1 MQCCTS
7 YVHLRTST
15 GTTYQRSLSFV
26 NDPSIE
32 NAVEVKLIALS
43 SGNKH
48 STIHPKYQIEKSKQF
63 NCDPFVFDPPTFHIH
78 NSQFAT
84 SHNLTPHSNMT
95 EVSTAIGNISNVIV
109 HPLVLLSVADHYHRV
124 ARGTRKRAVG
134 VLLGTVSR
142 GIVDATNSFAVPFE
156 EDSKN
161 PAVFYL
167 DHNYLENMLA
177 MFRKVSAKE
186 RVVGFYST
194 GPEIRPNDL
203 RIHSMLKRFLP
214 KGSVTPPVFCIID
227 VRPDRQSIPT
237 TAYRVVEEVEDGSK
251 GGGGSSKAEVKKNFT
266 HVASMIGAMEAEEVG
281 VEHLLRDIND
291 PTISTVANLVHAK
304 LGGLSTLTTKLVEMK
319 DYLQDIV
326 DGKVKKVNQEII
338 GNMQTILNL
347 LPNLNVEELV
357 RAILVKTNDLHMVI
371 YLSSLIRS
379 VIALHD
385 LVNNKIRYNE
395 EVEVDFD
402 EKLSLQKKKNEK
414 HLTEEKKDDEDKT
427 TTKKE
432 SKQ

>member
-1 MQCCTS
+1 M
-7 YVHLRTST
+7 
-15 GTTYQRSLSFV
+15 G
-26 NDPSIE
+26 
-32 NAVEVKLIALS
+32 
-43 SGNKH
+43 
-48 STIHPKYQIEKSKQF
+48 
-63 NCDPFVFDPPTFHIH
+63 
-78 NSQFAT
+78 
-84 SHNLTPHSNMT
+84 
-95 EVSTAIGNISNVIV
+95 
-109 HPLVLLSVADHYHRV
+109 
-124 ARGTRKRAVG
+124 
-134 VLLGTVSR
+134 
-142 GIVDATNSFAVPFE
+142 
-156 EDSKN
+156 DSKN

-167 DHNYLENMLA
+167 DHNYLENMLG

-237 TAYRVVEEVEDGSK
+237 TAYRVIEEVEDSSSSS
-251 GGGGSSKAEVKKNFT
+251 GGGSSRGGGAKAELKKTFA
-266 HVASMIGAMEAEEVG
+266 HVPSVIGAMEAEEVG

-304 LGGLSTLTTKLVEMK
+304 MSGLATLTSKLVEMK

-326 DGKVKKVNQEII
+326 SGKIKKVNQEII
-338 GNMQTILNL
+338 ANMQTILNL

-357 RAILVKTNDLHMVI
+357 RAVLIKTNDLHMVI

-395 EVEVDFD
+395 EVELDFD
-402 EKLSLQKKKNEK
+402 EKKEKTTGKKKLEK
-414 HLTEEKKDDEDKT
+414 EDSSSEEKKDEEKSST
-427 TTKKE
+427 EETK
-432 SKQ
+432 